1 MNKTI
6 ANILCSFIPKKS
18 KRDHLRREWT
28 HSRDKEEMSNQA
40 QHEQNILLQIQELQ
54 ETVRELAKFVH
65 SSEEDSKD
73 MRESWKKNIVH
84 LQELATNIQHL
95 LSGKLSP
102 ATAEN
107 MNQLHACILDWQ
119 KREKESLRELQESIA
134 KLHLPVES
142 SLKSPSASGNKQ
154 ELQSIKNE
162 IVRLRRYIFMKD
174 ICPELPGRLMPK
186 LELPH
191 EEVGLTYE
199 FALKKMQQPFL
210 NDYINDA
217 YFLLVETFRHYG
229 SSTFTPEAQL
239 KRAEYFFKN
248 NAPHMGL
255 YNVMVPLTLCTNPAM
270 AHHYFDK
277 TIKNPIFTQYVLPE
291 YFLPFLICF
300 YLDEKD
306 DETAL
311 YLLDLYKKK
320 QGKETA
326 HWLPVADL
334 AFRNGEKQYARQSAL
349 FRELYKNTQEYS
361 LEKLFANKRVA
372 LIGNGPQEV
381 GKGLGAQIDAYDF
394 VIRMNTYNLTPAYSK
409 DYGSKCDMRHREPGE
424 TAEEERTHNRGN
436 PKFSFMGCNPWAHAY
451 SDELIARYEKN
462 ANDGN
467 ILRPT
472 TLGEMRYTWHVCP
485 HPSGGLI
492 LLSLIHSVNPDFT
505 QRDCYGFSFK
515 DEGKVVWAHTDGK
528 ILTDERHNL
537 AYEREVIRKL
547 LKP

>member
-186 LELPH
+186 
-191 EEVGLTYE
+191 
-199 FALKKMQQPFL
+199 
-210 NDYINDA
+210 
-217 YFLLVETFRHYG
+217 
-229 SSTFTPEAQL
+229 
-239 KRAEYFFKN
+239 
-248 NAPHMGL
+248 
-255 YNVMVPLTLCTNPAM
+255 
-270 AHHYFDK
+270 
-277 TIKNPIFTQYVLPE
+277 
-291 YFLPFLICF
+291 
-300 YLDEKD
+300 
-306 DETAL
+306 
-311 YLLDLYKKK
+311 
-320 QGKETA
+320 
-326 HWLPVADL
+326 
-334 AFRNGEKQYARQSAL
+334 
-349 FRELYKNTQEYS
+349 
-361 LEKLFANKRVA
+361 
-372 LIGNGPQEV
+372 
-381 GKGLGAQIDAYDF
+381 
-394 VIRMNTYNLTPAYSK
+394 
-409 DYGSKCDMRHREPGE
+409 
-424 TAEEERTHNRGN
+424 
-436 PKFSFMGCNPWAHAY
+436 
-451 SDELIARYEKN
+451 
-462 ANDGN
+462 
-467 ILRPT
+467 
-472 TLGEMRYTWHVCP
+472 
-485 HPSGGLI
+485 
-492 LLSLIHSVNPDFT
+492 
-505 QRDCYGFSFK
+505 
-515 DEGKVVWAHTDGK
+515 
-528 ILTDERHNL
+528 
-537 AYEREVIRKL
+537 
-547 LKP
+547 